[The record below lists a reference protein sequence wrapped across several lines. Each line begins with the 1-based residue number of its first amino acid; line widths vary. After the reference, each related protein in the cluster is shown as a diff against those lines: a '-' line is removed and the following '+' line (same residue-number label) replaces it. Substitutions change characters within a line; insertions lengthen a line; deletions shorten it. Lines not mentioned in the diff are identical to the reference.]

1 MSDLSRVNPISHIL
15 FHSFDTEPS
24 EAGEMDVDEVI
35 DVPPFVAPAPS
46 ATMVPV
52 PAAAQQ
58 KSNRTAT
65 IEHLAAR
72 RNLPELNE
80 NAPEVKQTM
89 SELRTELTML
99 VTNLRWGGQSVKDTA
114 DRIIPLLNVGSLQQW
129 IPILVPNILEIDRAG
144 DLIPAWLFIIGEE
157 DAIDLAPDANPAETM
172 IGRARRIAILMLG
185 FYKSAEISEV
195 LGKLSTDSSS
205 SLYATR
211 SLVKQATVAAL
222 KALASALREAQGW
235 AKVDVIDAFATLN
248 QARFYEIMLLHGL
261 DHANGLES
269 YIAVPLFRTLPI
281 ESYLRGGSAIS
292 PKLGRQAALVV
303 NQILQDSMS
312 YKANNALPLIFE
324 RDLSALTNALF
335 DGAKSTLQWQFV
347 VALHRLGL
355 LLGRYWGDISRG
367 TLQDQR
373 IVQPVYDSLPIM
385 PDIERWMNTTG
396 RDVLLKGLSNQQEE
410 AFLPCLKVLSD
421 LRDPRASQALI
432 QRLNSTMHIADRNQ
446 ASLIG
451 QICDA
456 LVQLQDTQAIVPIR
470 ELVKRTIP
478 VDSRATR
485 DKRRDNLT
493 NGDEEI
499 PGSIVYGAAIRTFAQ
514 FGERNTL
521 DFILKAASDF
531 DPYIRSQ
538 ALEALKSIDPQG
550 EGESTRI
557 IVREALHDPRDTV
570 VRIACQ
576 LISLYH
582 DVESITALQMLAE
595 SRLEFAVSAQETIKQ
610 LV

>member
-1 MSDLSRVNPISHIL
+1 MSDLRRINPISHIL
-15 FHSFDTEPS
+15 FHSFATEPS
-24 EAGEMDVDEVI
+24 EAGEMDIDEVI
-35 DVPPFVAPAPS
+35 DVPSFVAPAPS

-89 SELRTELTML
+89 SELRTELTTL

-157 DAIDLAPDANPAETM
+157 DPIDLPQDANPAETM

-211 SLVKQATVAAL
+211 SLVKQTTVAAL
-222 KALASALREAQGW
+222 KALANALREAQGW

-248 QARFYEIMLLHGL
+248 QARFYEIMLLHGF

-281 ESYLRGGSAIS
+281 ESYLRGGSTIS
-292 PKLGRQAALVV
+292 PQSGQQAALVV

-324 RDLSALTNALF
+324 RDLPTLTNALF

-373 IVQPVYDSLPIM
+373 IAQPVYDSLPIM
-385 PDIERWMNTTG
+385 PDIERWMNITG

-456 LVQLQDTQAIVPIR
+456 LVQLQDTRAIVPIR
-470 ELVKRTIP
+470 ELVTRTIP

-493 NGDEEI
+493 NGDEDI

-514 FGERNTL
+514 FSDRNTL
-521 DFILKAASDF
+521 DFILKAANDF

-550 EGESTRI
+550 EGENTRL

-595 SRLEFAVSAQETIKQ
+595 SRPEFAASAQETIKQ

>member
-1 MSDLSRVNPISHIL
+1 MSDLSRVNPISNIL

-35 DVPPFVAPAPS
+35 DVPSFVAPAPS
-46 ATMVPV
+46 ATMVPI

-99 VTNLRWGGQSVKDTA
+99 VTNFRWGGQSVKDTA
-114 DRIIPLLNVGSLQQW
+114 DQIIPLLNVGSLQQW

-157 DAIDLAPDANPAETM
+157 DPIDLAPDANPAETM

-248 QARFYEIMLLHGL
+248 QARFYEIMLTHGL
-261 DHANGLES
+261 DNANGLES

-292 PKLGRQAALVV
+292 PQLGQQAALVI

-324 RDLSALTNALF
+324 RN
-335 DGAKSTLQWQFV
+335 
-347 VALHRLGL
+347 
-355 LLGRYWGDISRG
+355 
-367 TLQDQR
+367 
-373 IVQPVYDSLPIM
+373 LP
-385 PDIERWMNTTG
+385 DN
-396 RDVLLKGLSNQQEE
+396 
-410 AFLPCLKVLSD
+410 
-421 LRDPRASQALI
+421 
-432 QRLNSTMHIADRNQ
+432 
-446 ASLIG
+446 
-451 QICDA
+451 
-456 LVQLQDTQAIVPIR
+456 
-470 ELVKRTIP
+470 
-478 VDSRATR
+478 
-485 DKRRDNLT
+485 DKRSLRR
-493 NGDEEI
+493 GKKH
-499 PGSIVYGAAIRTFAQ
+499 VAVAICRCASPTW
-514 FGERNTL
+514 TVTWT
-521 DFILKAASDF
+521 IL
-531 DPYIRSQ
+531 
-538 ALEALKSIDPQG
+538 G
-550 EGESTRI
+550 
-557 IVREALHDPRDTV
+557 
-570 VRIACQ
+570 
-576 LISLYH
+576 
-582 DVESITALQMLAE
+582 
-595 SRLEFAVSAQETIKQ
+595 
-610 LV
+610 

>member
-1 MSDLSRVNPISHIL
+1 MSDLSRVNPISNIL

-35 DVPPFVAPAPS
+35 DVPSFVAPAPS
-46 ATMVPV
+46 ATMVPI

-114 DRIIPLLNVGSLQQW
+114 DRIIPLLNVGLLQQW

-157 DAIDLAPDANPAETM
+157 DPIDLAPDANPAETM

-248 QARFYEIMLLHGL
+248 QARFYEIMLIHGF

-292 PKLGRQAALVV
+292 PQLGQQAALVV

-324 RDLSALTNALF
+324 RNLPTLTNALF

-385 PDIERWMNTTG
+385 PDIERWMNNTG
-396 RDVLLKGLSNQQEE
+396 RDVLLKGLTNQQEE

-432 QRLNSTMHIADRNQ
+432 QRLDTTMHIADRDQ

-456 LVQLQDTQAIVPIR
+456 LVQLQATHAIVPVR
-470 ELVKRTIP
+470 ELVKRTVP
-478 VDSRATR
+478 VDSRAAR

-493 NGDEEI
+493 NGDEDI

-514 FGERNTL
+514 FGERNTI
-521 DFILKAASDF
+521 DFILKAANDF

-550 EGESTRI
+550 AGENTRI
-557 IVREALHDPRDTV
+557 VVREALHDPRDTV

-595 SRLEFAVSAQETIKQ
+595 TRPEFAASAQETIKQ